1 MDNTEALKTLY
12 RIAVK
17 QQEAIKR
24 LAQMHGAP
32 TPAPAPAADDLSAK
46 LQAALFGAHREL
58 ESAFVQP
65 PTVSSN
71 RIDSGGKY
79 VVQYKALRDDKNLQH
94 AVSNAATQVLG
105 VGNFSLAG
113 STTF

>member
-65 PTVSSN
+65 PTVSS
-71 RIDSGGKY
+71 SGGKH